1 MACSGG
7 DLEYAD
13 KKGLWHN
20 HNYVAQ
26 EKLDGARYI
35 IHKDENGKVRIY
47 SRQIS
52 KKTGFPPD
60 KTLQLQH
67 LAANF
72 SSFVPNGTVIDGEVV
87 APGKSTFNLVTRVT
101 GSKPERAWQIQHDEG
116 FLLFRA
122 FDMLAYDGRDISKE
136 TFGYRFNQLEYTVGY
151 REIYISTVPMVTGTG
166 KRKLYD
172 EIIATGGEGI
182 ILKDIK
188 APYEQG
194 VRAKHQV
201 KVKTQRTFD
210 VVFMGI
216 ELAKAE
222 TVKKGEEVAT
232 ASRIA
237 GKAGAIKIGQYVD
250 LNMMNIEDG
259 LFGVELE
266 RKLIEIG
273 TVSGFDDAVRD
284 DITTNADK
292 YVGRVLEVKAQARF
306 ASGALQNPRFIQWR
320 DDKNAEDCVFNKDE
334 A

>member
-13 KKGLWHN
+13 KKALWDN
-20 HNYVAQ
+20 PNYVAQ

-35 IHKDENGKVRIY
+35 LHKDEQGRVRIY

-52 KKTGFPPD
+52 KKTGLPPD
-60 KTLQLQH
+60 KTQQLQH
-67 LAANF
+67 LADYYGER
-72 SSFVPNGTVIDGEVV
+72 VPNGTVIDGEVV

-101 GSKPERAWQIQHDEG
+101 GSKPERAWDIQHAEG
-116 FLLFRA
+116 FLEYRA
-122 FDMLAYDGRDISKE
+122 FDILAFDGKDLTKRTFQDRYDTLLWVLYGKEGRIKH
-136 TFGYRFNQLEYTVGY
+136 
-151 REIYISTVPMVTGTG
+151 VPIFYDDE

-172 EIIATGGEGI
+172 QIISEGGEGI
-182 ILKDIK
+182 ILKALDC
-188 APYEQG
+188 PYEQG
-194 VRAKHQV
+194 TRAKHQV

-222 TVKKGEEVAT
+222 TIKKGAEEAT

-237 GKAGAIKIGQYVD
+237 GKAGAIKIGQYID
-250 LNMMNIEDG
+250 FNTMNLDDG
-259 LFGVELE
+259 LFGMEFE
-266 RKLIEIG
+266 RRLVEIG
-273 TVSGFDDAVRD
+273 TVSGFSDEVRD
-284 DITTNADK
+284 DITINHEK
-292 YVGRVLEVKAQARF
+292 YIGRVLEVKAQARF

-320 DDKNAEDCVFNKDE
+320 DDKNTEDCVFNKDE